1 MMPNY
6 PVANMNTEEKLIWY
20 ALVFGY
26 VFYLTGMLY
35 IVGSVLGWA
44 LFALFLLRWFVEGE
58 RAANSALPITVW
70 VWLLGMLMMLVA
82 LLIGHSDFSLG
93 MGLTIKSSVGWAKG
107 WALLALF
114 PLLGAMSSIRPQVI
128 VRGVCVLAAQSIPF
142 VLLGLVLAIAGSD
155 GALYLSPLKA
165 IGGPI
170 SSFEVGLFGI
180 NPETGR
186 ARWSFFSPWAPA
198 AGLMSCLYLIIC
210 VNESNRLWRRMGIM
224 GALVMCLFCQSRAGW
239 AIFILLVPA
248 LYLLGQLKQPLL
260 WLLLGTVVSAV
271 CLLGQPLIEG
281 AQTAHQQIK
290 DSRAGSTR
298 VREALATI
306 AIQRWE
312 SEAPI
317 WGHGV
322 VERGPKMVEHM
333 PIGSHHS
340 WYGLLFVKGVVGLLA
355 LAVPLVITLVYLSA
369 DAVNSARSRSA
380 LLVVLVFTGYS
391 FFENLEVLAYLYWP
405 ALIWLGLALNPI
417 KNRELLSRGV
427 TA

>member
-1 MMPNY
+1 
-6 PVANMNTEEKLIWY
+6 MNTEEKLVWY

-44 LFALFLLRWFVEGE
+44 LFALFMLRWFVEGK
-58 RAANSALPITVW
+58 RPGNSALPITIW
-70 VWLLGMLMMLVA
+70 VWLLGMLMMLIA
-82 LLIGHSDFSLG
+82 LLIGHSEFSLG
-93 MGLTIKSSVGWAKG
+93 MGLTIKSSIGWAKG

-114 PLLGAMSSIRPQVI
+114 PLLGAMASIRPKVI
-128 VRGVCVLAAQSIPF
+128 IRGVCILAAQSIPF
-142 VLLGLVLAIAGSD
+142 ILLGLVLAVAGSD
-155 GALYLSPLKA
+155 GSLYLSPFKA

-186 ARWSFFSPWAPA
+186 PRWPFFAPWAPA

-210 VNESNRLWRRMGIM
+210 VNEQDRFWRRFGIL

-239 AIFILLVPA
+239 AIFILLIPA
-248 LYLLGQLKQPLL
+248 LFLLGQLKKPLL
-260 WLLLGTVVSAV
+260 WLLLGTAVSAV

-281 AQTAHQQIK
+281 VQTAHQQIK

-306 AIQRWE
+306 ALQRWE
-312 SEAPI
+312 SEAPV

-340 WYGLLFVKGVVGLLA
+340 WYGLLFVKGFVGLLA
-355 LAVPLVITLVYLSA
+355 LAVPLAITIMYLSF
-369 DAVNSARSRSA
+369 DALNSARSRSA
-380 LLVVLVFTGYS
+380 LMIVLVFTGYS

-417 KNRELLSRGV
+417 KNIELNSRGV